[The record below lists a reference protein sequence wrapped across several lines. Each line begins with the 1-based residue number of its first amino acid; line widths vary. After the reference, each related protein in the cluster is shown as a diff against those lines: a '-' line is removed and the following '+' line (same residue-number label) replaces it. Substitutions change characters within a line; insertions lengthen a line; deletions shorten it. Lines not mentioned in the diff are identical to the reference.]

1 MKLRPTSDA
10 DHDPER
16 RRGVKQAYGELY
28 SQTEALFF
36 RHDPIEISFGD
47 NTDEYDAEV
56 STVLP
61 RLRSCSSAADVQSVL
76 HEEFSRWFGVG
87 TAGSFDH
94 YAVIGAELWTL
105 WHDFNSKTRNA

>member
-1 MKLRPTSDA
+1 MKLQPISDA

-16 RRGVKQAYGELY
+16 RRRVKQAYGELY

-61 RLRSCSSAADVQSVL
+61 RRRSCSSAADVQSVL

-94 YAVIGAELWTL
+94 YALIRALDSL
-105 WHDFNSKTRNA
+105 A